1 MRLLWQLHHI
11 FMVLIS
17 SKCSDLSGPFS
28 GGEGRR
34 CRSGPCSADSFN
46 CLMVLIHW
54 NKSGILPA
62 LIYCRVFWGFFS
74 PNACADISTNFNSL
88 YKCLEFWSIRKIP
101 LLAVFLW
108 ERGSNKILHLL
119 TLGLFFF
126 FNLLVHLFAA
136 RWRWGQD
143 PGNHPRRIHLQ
154 HWRLC
159 LAAGEGGQLQAF
171 RHLAAHLHR
180 PQRGGRTAH
189 VPDSQGEVSIHTTS
203 LKHAHDH
210 KSISV

>member
-62 LIYCRVFWGFFS
+62 LIYCRAFFGGGGVQML
-74 PNACADISTNFNSL
+74 ALIFLQISILCTNVWNFDLLEKYLSL
-88 YKCLEFWSIRKIP
+88 QC
-101 LLAVFLW
+101 
-108 ERGSNKILHLL
+108 
-119 TLGLFFF
+119 
-126 FNLLVHLFAA
+126 
-136 RWRWGQD
+136 
-143 PGNHPRRIHLQ
+143 
-154 HWRLC
+154 
-159 LAAGEGGQLQAF
+159 F
-171 RHLAAHLHR
+171 RESGDL
-180 PQRGGRTAH
+180 
-189 VPDSQGEVSIHTTS
+189 I
-203 LKHAHDH
+203 KYY
-210 KSISV
+210 IY